1 MARAYVS
8 IGSNIEPEL
17 NVRRAVAALR
27 ARYGEMQL
35 SPVYQTPAEGFVGPD
50 FYNLVAAFATDET
63 PSAIAAALS
72 AIEQQQGRV
81 RHGDGLHAR
90 TLDLDLL
97 LYDDLV
103 LTGTGLTLPRVE
115 ILRYAFVLKPL
126 ADLAPEQR
134 HPVDGRCYRELWQE
148 LSRRAPVLR
157 VVSFAPPPL

>member
-8 IGSNIEPEL
+8 IGSNVDPES

-27 ARYGEMQL
+27 ARYGEVEL
-35 SPVYQTPAEGFVGPD
+35 SPVYQTPAEGFVGAD

-63 PSAIAAALS
+63 PPAVAATLS

-81 RHGDGLHAR
+81 RQGDGLHAR

-103 LTGTGLTLPRVE
+103 FTGTGLTLPRE
-115 ILRYAFVLKPL
+115 DILRYAFVLKPL
-126 ADLAPEQR
+126 ADIAPEAR
-134 HPVDGRCYRELWQE
+134 HPVDGRCYRELWQN
-148 LSRRAPVLR
+148 LSRRAPKLHA
-157 VVSFAPPPL
+157 VSLVPPL

>member
-8 IGSNIEPEL
+8 IGSNVEPES

-27 ARYGEMQL
+27 ARFGEVQL

-63 PSAIAAALS
+63 PSAVAATLS
-72 AIEQQQGRV
+72 TIEQQQGRV
-81 RHGDGLHAR
+81 RHGDGLHGR

-103 LTGTGLTLPRVE
+103 LTGAGLTLPRE
-115 ILRYAFVLKPL
+115 DILRYAFVLKPL
-126 ADLAPEQR
+126 ADITPEAR
-134 HPVDGRCYRELWQE
+134 HPVDGRCYRELWQN
-148 LSRRAPVLR
+148 LSRRVPTLHT
-157 VVSFAPPPL
+157 VSLVPPL

>member
-8 IGSNIEPEL
+8 IGSNVEPEL

-27 ARYGEMQL
+27 AHYGEVAL

-63 PSAIAAALS
+63 SSAVAATLS
-72 AIEQQQGRV
+72 TIEQRQGRV
-81 RHGDGLHAR
+81 RRGDGLHDR

-103 LTGTGLTLPRVE
+103 STGAGPTLPRAE
-115 ILRYAFVLKPL
+115 ILRHAFVLKPL
-126 ADLAPEQR
+126 ADLAPEAR
-134 HPVDGRCYRELWQE
+134 HPIDGRCYRELWQE
-148 LSRRAPVLR
+148 LSRRTPSLHT
-157 VVSFAPPPL
+157 VSLVPPL

>member
-8 IGSNIEPEL
+8 IGSNVDPES

-27 ARYGEMQL
+27 AHYGELRL
-35 SPVYQTPAEGFVGPD
+35 SPVYQTPAEGFVGAD

-63 PSAIAAALS
+63 PAAVAATLS
-72 AIEQQQGRV
+72 TIEQQQGRV

-97 LYDDLV
+97 LYDELV
-103 LTGTGLTLPRVE
+103 VTGPGLTLPRE
-115 ILRYAFVLKPL
+115 DILRYAFVLKPL
-126 ADLAPEQR
+126 ADIAPMER

-148 LSRRAPVLR
+148 RSRQAPKLRAIALV
-157 VVSFAPPPL
+157 PPL